1 MELVS
6 EIEKRLLEKEKRL
19 DSLIVKERE
28 AVRFCSKS
36 IKETHL
42 GRFEEAEKLLGEA
55 RKVLAEM
62 EKNAGGL
69 EWRLEHPKAEYAE
82 GAVYLGIARDGKVLT
97 QKEVGVGDESYLDG
111 LLDCMGELKRRMFDH
126 LRKGERKEAEDT
138 FAFMEKIFAEVGPL
152 HFSGALMPEL
162 RRKQDVGRAQ
172 LEDARGKLIK

>member
-1 MELVS
+1 MGLVND
-6 EIEKRLLEKEKRL
+6 IEERLLGKERRL

-42 GRFEEAEKLLGEA
+42 GNFGEAEKLLGEA
-55 RKVLAEM
+55 KRVLDVM
-62 EKNAGGL
+62 ERESSGL
-69 EWRLEHPKAEYAE
+69 EKRMSHPNAEYAE
-82 GAVYLGIARDGKVLT
+82 GKLYLGIARDGKMLT
-97 QKEVGVGDESYLDG
+97 QAEVGVGDESYLDG
-111 LLDCMGELKRRMFDH
+111 LLDCMGELKRRMLDH
-126 LRKGERKEAEDT
+126 LRRGERKEAENT
-138 FAFMEKIFAEVGPL
+138 FEFMERIFAEVGPL

>member
-28 AVRFCSKS
+28 AVRFCSKA

-42 GRFEEAEKLLGEA
+42 GNFEEAEELLGGAKQLLDGMGRESS
-55 RKVLAEM
+55 
-62 EKNAGGL
+62 GL
-69 EWRLEHPKAEYAE
+69 ERRMSHPNAEYAE
-82 GAVYLGIARDGKVLT
+82 GRLYLGIARDGKILA
-97 QKEVGVGDESYLDG
+97 QGEIGVGDESYLDG
-111 LLDCMGELKRRMFDH
+111 LLDCMGELKRRVVEH
-126 LRKGERKEAEDT
+126 LRKGEKEEAERI
-138 FAFMEKIFAEVGPL
+138 FGFMEMIFAEVGPL

>member
-19 DSLIVKERE
+19 DLLIVKERE
-28 AVRFCSKS
+28 AVRLCSKS

-42 GRFEEAEKLLGEA
+42 GNFEEAGKLLDEA
-55 RKVLAEM
+55 RNVLAEM
-62 EKNAGGL
+62 EKNAAGL

-82 GAVYLGIARDGKVLT
+82 GMIYLSIARDGKILS
-97 QKEVGVGDESYLDG
+97 QKEAGVGDEPYLDG

-126 LRKGERKEAEDT
+126 LRKGEKEKAEEV
-138 FAFMEKIFAEVGPL
+138 FEFMERIYAEAGPL

-162 RRKQDVGRAQ
+162 RRKQDVGRAH

>member
-6 EIEKRLLEKEKRL
+6 GIEKRLLEKEKRL

-28 AVRFCSKS
+28 AVRLCSRA

-42 GRFEEAEKLLGEA
+42 GNFGEAEKLLDEA

-62 EKNAGGL
+62 EKSASGL
-69 EWRLEHPKAEYAE
+69 EWRLEHPNAEYAE
-82 GAVYLGIARDGKVLT
+82 GRIYLGIARDGRIPA
-97 QKEVGVGDESYLDG
+97 QNEVGVGDEPYLDG
-111 LLDCMGELKRRMFDH
+111 LLDCMGELKRRMFDQ
-126 LRKGERKEAEDT
+126 LRKGEREKAELT
-138 FAFMEKIFAEVGPL
+138 FGFMERIFAEVGPL

>member
-1 MELVS
+1 MGLVS

-28 AVRFCSKS
+28 AVRLCSKS

-42 GRFEEAEKLLGEA
+42 GNFGEAEGLLKEA
-55 RKVLAEM
+55 GKVLAEM
-62 EKNAGGL
+62 EKNAEGL

-82 GAVYLGIARDGKVLT
+82 GMVYLGIARDGKVLA
-97 QKEVGVGDESYLDG
+97 QKEVGVGDEPYLDG
-111 LLDCMGELKRRMFDH
+111 LLDCMGELKRRMFDQ
-126 LRKGERKEAEDT
+126 LRRGERDEAERT
-138 FAFMEKIFAEVGPL
+138 FGFMERIFAEVGTL

>member
-6 EIEKRLLEKEKRL
+6 EIEKRLLEKERRL

-28 AVRFCSKS
+28 AVRLCSKS

-42 GRFEEAEKLLGEA
+42 GNFGEAEELLEEA

-62 EKNAGGL
+62 EKNAAGL
-69 EWRLEHPKAEYAE
+69 EWRLDHPNAEYTE
-82 GAVYLGIARDGKVLT
+82 GMVYLSIARDGKILG
-97 QKEVGVGDESYLDG
+97 QREVGVGDESYLDG

-126 LRKGERKEAEDT
+126 LRKGERKEAERV
-138 FAFMEKIFAEVGPL
+138 FGFMEKIFMEVEPL

>member
-1 MELVS
+1 MGLVS
-6 EIEKRLLEKEKRL
+6 EIEGRLLEKERRL

-28 AVRFCSKS
+28 AVRFCSKA

-42 GRFEEAEKLLGEA
+42 GDFEEAERLLEEA
-55 RKVLAEM
+55 KKVLDGMGE
-62 EKNAGGL
+62 ESSGL
-69 EWRLEHPKAEYAE
+69 ERRMTHPNAEYAE
-82 GAVYLGIARDGKVLT
+82 GRIYLGIARDGKILA
-97 QKEVGVGDESYLDG
+97 QEEVEVGDESYVDG

-126 LRKGERKEAEDT
+126 LRKGEKEEAERI
-138 FAFMEKIFAEVGPL
+138 FGFMERIFAEVGPL